1 MRQIVAN
8 SLGQS
13 RSASVAEGPVMDASE
28 ISCQRKPDSRCDR
41 EVGAMGVG
49 GGGGYAGAVLK
60 LKGEIR
66 SIAVRRAENKL
77 RALRRE
83 WSLWPSSMTGLSWG
97 RIACQTLDS
106 CFDVCIIR

>member
-41 EVGAMGVG
+41 EVGGMGVG
-49 GGGGYAGAVLK
+49 KGGGGLG
-60 LKGEIR
+60 GG
-66 SIAVRRAENKL
+66 
-77 RALRRE
+77 
-83 WSLWPSSMTGLSWG
+83 GL
-97 RIACQTLDS
+97 
-106 CFDVCIIR
+106 

>member
-1 MRQIVAN
+1 
-8 SLGQS
+8 
-13 RSASVAEGPVMDASE
+13 MDASE

-41 EVGAMGVG
+41 EVGGIGGRG
-49 GGGGYAGAVLK
+49 GGLQ

-83 WSLWPSSMTGLSWG
+83 WSLWPSSVTGLSWG